1 MHKTNAGEKRTG
13 LKAEALE
20 LTKDAKAAMNAGKTW
35 RRPERRP
42 APWKVRQTSLW
53 PKLGLEE
60 SSPSGG
66 STPIWMMKKTKA
78 TKKSSK
84 TYSYWLAPGERAK
97 ESEICI

>member
-42 APWKVRQTSLW
+42 APWKARQT
-53 PKLGLEE
+53 
-60 SSPSGG
+60 
-66 STPIWMMKKTKA
+66 A
-78 TKKSSK
+78 
-84 TYSYWLAPGERAK
+84 
-97 ESEICI
+97 